1 MTEMEF
7 LQAVFK
13 NADESGNEVLKSEAT
28 RRIEKKIADREKNR
42 KTSTNDE
49 LDDAVLC
56 VLTDEGSYM
65 FSSGIVKGLAKN
77 GITVNPKTGKKIT
90 GSTISAC
97 GTRLAEKGLIEKN
110 WSGAKNET
118 YRYKIIT

>member
-1 MTEMEF
+1 MEF
-7 LQAVFK
+7 LNAVLTFS
-13 NADESGNEVLKSEAT
+13 DEQGYEDLKQEASA
-28 RRIEKKIADREKNR
+28 RIKKKVEQR
-42 KTSTNDE
+42 KRNNKTAVNDE
-49 LDDAVLC
+49 LDEAVLC

-65 FSSGIVKGLAKN
+65 FSSDIVKGLAKN